1 MHFLL
6 SKSLGMSPLIDTG
19 ADKTQLMPIDA
30 GRLAINFNLLQVAP
44 ARSLGVGGFSLDYHE
59 RSIIAFLDT
68 GNSLFHMYEVDLLIA
83 APSPYNTQFPSL
95 LGRDVIN
102 NWRMTYDPQANRLE
116 IDVVKDL
123 RKIQVSAGTSSSGNP
138 LP

>member
-1 MHFLL
+1 VGNGL
-6 SKSLGMSPLIDTG
+6 P
-19 ADKTQLMPIDA
+19 
-30 GRLAINFNLLQVAP
+30 
-44 ARSLGVGGFSLDYHE
+44 RSLTAPPDFSRIRRH
-59 RSIIAFLDT
+59 
-68 GNSLFHMYEVDLLIA
+68 VD
-83 APSPYNTQFPSL
+83 TQFPSL